1 MLEQGPTFSGC
12 ASGLCASDT
21 LCLGGVL
28 LGAKAICQ
36 LLYLQR
42 RQVQDY

>member
-36 LLYLQR
+36 LLYLQG
-42 RQVQDY
+42 RQLQDY